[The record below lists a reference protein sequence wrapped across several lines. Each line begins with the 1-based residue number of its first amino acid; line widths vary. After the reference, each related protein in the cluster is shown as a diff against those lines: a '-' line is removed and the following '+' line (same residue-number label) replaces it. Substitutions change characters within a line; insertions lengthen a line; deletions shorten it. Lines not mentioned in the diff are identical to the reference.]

1 LERRKHEFGIYL
13 MLGMRRSK
21 LFFMLLAEDF
31 RSSITALFMGLPIA
45 ILLSE
50 LISLVTARLAGLGII
65 GHQIS
70 ISFQAILWTAVGFYL
85 IKFIA
90 FLILSGKIASQEIGS
105 LLVETPEG
113 TKKDLPSVLMP
124 WHFSRCYLLGCC
136 IRHGN
141 QRPGLG

>member
-1 LERRKHEFGIYL
+1 
-13 MLGMRRSK
+13 
-21 LFFMLLAEDF
+21 MLLAEDF

-90 FLILSGKIASQEIGS
+90 FLILSG
-105 LLVETPEG
+105 
-113 TKKDLPSVLMP
+113 
-124 WHFSRCYLLGCC
+124 
-136 IRHGN
+136 
-141 QRPGLG
+141 

>member
-1 LERRKHEFGIYL
+1 

-65 GHQIS
+65 D
-70 ISFQAILWTAVGFYL
+70 
-85 IKFIA
+85 IKFQ
-90 FLILSGKIASQEIGS
+90 FLFRQSYGQLLDFTLLNS
-105 LLVETPEG
+105 LPFL
-113 TKKDLPSVLMP
+113 
-124 WHFSRCYLLGCC
+124 FSAVKLQVR
-136 IRHGN
+136 R
-141 QRPGLG
+141 